1 MPPPVPGFLCP
12 PPSAS
17 CPLPPAPCHSDGS
30 PSDLSL
36 LQSGDGS
43 SCRRMCG
50 RVWPSCMSRAAARAP
65 GAGCSSRWSSRPR
78 RQALLRQRGG
88 VEADCQSDCSRRSSA
103 RCQRRATV
111 LLATLGWQ
119 VCRQL
124 TGPRKRGPRTRAG
137 RRPRQGRRARHT
149 TLRAGWRSSAG
160 RRCAEAGTKG
170 GGGDRVDE
178 ALCDA
183 EHGFGPLLPAGVA
196 FSGAKR
202 FFGCA
207 KCPKFPK
214 TRGSAPGP
222 WQHAVLLPVRVAM
235 RCPGHWGACLQT
247 RFPVVKKVSKFSKK
261 KNA

>member
-1 MPPPVPGFLCP
+1 MVCKTASLIVLPRHRHLPPHPTP
-12 PPSAS
+12 PHLPETGAARGATAAWWMVGVRRQGRARRITDASAGS
-17 CPLPPAPCHSDGS
+17 RFPLPPALCFLPPAPCPLPCHSDGS

-50 RVWPSCMSRAAARAP
+50 RAWPSCMSRAAARAP

-124 TGPRKRGPRTRAG
+124 TGFRGSEGPARVLVGGHAKGDGHATPAGWVAIVGRTTMRGGRNEGG
-137 RRPRQGRRARHT
+137 RRR
-149 TLRAGWRSSAG
+149 
-160 RRCAEAGTKG
+160 
-170 GGGDRVDE
+170 
-178 ALCDA
+178 
-183 EHGFGPLLPAGVA
+183 
-196 FSGAKR
+196 
-202 FFGCA
+202 
-207 KCPKFPK
+207 
-214 TRGSAPGP
+214 
-222 WQHAVLLPVRVAM
+222 
-235 RCPGHWGACLQT
+235 
-247 RFPVVKKVSKFSKK
+247 
-261 KNA
+261 